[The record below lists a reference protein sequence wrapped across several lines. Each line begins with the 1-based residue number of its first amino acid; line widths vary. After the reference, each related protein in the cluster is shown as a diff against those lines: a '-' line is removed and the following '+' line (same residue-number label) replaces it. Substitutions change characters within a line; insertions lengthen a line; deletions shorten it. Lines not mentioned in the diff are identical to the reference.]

1 MKRVSVFV
9 VIGVMLFTGCH
20 QTKAVQYNVN
30 PDEVFGQD
38 YTAKDFGIWYLLSYS
53 DNLYSSLVNETMER
67 LPEEKQIAWDNQNG
81 LRLPASDTTAFM
93 NSLRTGKMPLSPEGS
108 QLIPCWILMSAPEEE
123 LYQFNMCYGDASG
136 NPVIDGTHVKKVS
149 VEKSDYTGRYEVLM
163 QFDMRTA
170 DLWQKFTASNVHK
183 RIGMMLGTDRL
194 LSAPQIMCEIAGGA
208 CCVSGPSENECYAI
222 ATILQGNK

>member
-81 LRLPASDTTAFM
+81 LRLPSSDTAAFM
-93 NSLRTGKMPLSPEGS
+93 NALRTGKMPVSPEGS

-123 LYQFNMCYGDASG
+123 MYQFNICYGDASG
-136 NPVIDGTHVKKVS
+136 NPVIDSTHVKKVS
-149 VEKSDYTGRYEVLM
+149 VEKNDYTGRYEVLM

>member
-81 LRLPASDTTAFM
+81 LRLPSSDTAAFM
-93 NSLRTGKMPLSPEGS
+93 NALRTGKMPVSPEGS

-183 RIGMMLGTDRL
+183 RIGMMLGTDWL

>member
-30 PDEVFGQD
+30 PDEVLGQD

-81 LRLPASDTTAFM
+81 LRLPSSDTAAFM
-93 NSLRTGKMPLSPEGS
+93 NALRTGKMPVSPEGS